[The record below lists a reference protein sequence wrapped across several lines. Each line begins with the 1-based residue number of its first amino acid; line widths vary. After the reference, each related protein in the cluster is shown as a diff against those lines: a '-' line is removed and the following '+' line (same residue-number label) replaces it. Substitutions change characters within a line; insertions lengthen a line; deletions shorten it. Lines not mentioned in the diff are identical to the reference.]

1 MILSKCKFNI
11 LGSSNE
17 LMNPRTRNQTQQSNN
32 YLNTL
37 NLVYDVTPPEFVS
50 VVITEIGALPCTSA
64 PAVLRFRETK

>member
-1 MILSKCKFNI
+1 
-11 LGSSNE
+11 
-17 LMNPRTRNQTQQSNN
+17 MNPRTRNQTEQSNN